1 MTADIVPLGHKPRVV
16 EVVGADDEERVR
28 PQTLRE
34 LAIERCADR
43 IERAMR
49 TRLTFDER
57 IGLERALDEL
67 VDEVEWHGRRERW

>member
-16 EVVGADDEERVR
+16 EVVEADDVGVR
-28 PQTLRE
+28 PPSMRS

-49 TRLTFDER
+49 TRLTFEER

-67 VDEVEWHGRRERW
+67 VDEVEWHRRDPW

>member
-1 MTADIVPLGHKPRVV
+1 MTADVVPLGNQPRVV
-16 EVVGADDEERVR
+16 AHEPDDGVR
-28 PQTLRE
+28 PPDPRS

-49 TRLTFDER
+49 TRLTFEER

-67 VDEVEWHGRRERW
+67 VEEVQWHRRDPW